1 MIAINCDGVREL
13 LELMNSAD
21 SKESP
26 NILIIDCRSF
36 FAHNDSHII
45 NSINV
50 FYPPFLRRRGKPS
63 LEVIISD
70 AEIRDRLMMADIYSV
85 VLYDEKD
92 LTKES
97 FGMYVATCL
106 EDAGIKCSKAS
117 LPHKPLALR
126 NDPNVT
132 ATFGVED
139 SEEPAELLPYLFLG
153 SETHA
158 ASKSTL
164 LKLGITAVLNVSH
177 NCPNYFEDSF
187 AYKRIA
193 IKDSKL
199 DDITMV
205 INEALDY
212 IDKMKSTSENGKIL
226 VHCHAGISRSP
237 AMCLAYLI
245 KSQQWTL
252 EEAFEYIKARRGSI
266 SPNFN
271 FMTQLVLFAKN
282 VHAK

>member
-106 EDAGIKCSKAS
+106 EDAGIKCVSHLEGGFTAFKKQYPTLCTNNLQQNPPQVFNKAKRSSGQYIYTWPFKSKAS

-212 IDKMKSTSENGKIL
+212 IGKIFPPAL
-226 VHCHAGISRSP
+226 VITNRAIYC
-237 AMCLAYLI
+237 Y
-245 KSQQWTL
+245 
-252 EEAFEYIKARRGSI
+252 
-266 SPNFN
+266 
-271 FMTQLVLFAKN
+271 
-282 VHAK
+282 